1 MHSSQKYFQKNNFEN
16 IFKKILKKK
25 GGMHKVQKSFRK
37 NVFFFIIYELLIL

>member
-25 GGMHKVQKSFRK
+25 RRNALSTEKF
-37 NVFFFIIYELLIL
+37 